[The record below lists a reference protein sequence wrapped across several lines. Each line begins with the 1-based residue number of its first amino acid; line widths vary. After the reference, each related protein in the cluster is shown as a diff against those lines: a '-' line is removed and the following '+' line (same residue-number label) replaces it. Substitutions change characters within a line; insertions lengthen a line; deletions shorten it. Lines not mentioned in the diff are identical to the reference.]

1 MKRGAAVLV
10 LALLGCVQLQGC
22 ALLQPPFDQVDQVVR
37 ETVQA
42 TKATAAEQKAALAA
56 AQQAFVTEAS
66 TLNRLRLATLLASL
80 PAPLRDDARASEL
93 LEPIADPAGLAT
105 GRFAALL
112 ATQLAERQRIAREL
126 DRLAKERAAVEKE
139 RAAAEKERA
148 QLERERQ
155 SADKERD
162 KREEAL
168 RQQLEAL
175 RAIERGILDREERL
189 RRSPGAKP

>member
-1 MKRGAAVLV
+1 MKLRSVF
-10 LALLGCVQLQGC
+10 LALALSGC
-22 ALLQPPFDQVDQVVR
+22 AVLQPPFDQVDQVVR
-37 ETVQA
+37 EAVLA
-42 TKATAAEQKAALAA
+42 AKASAAEQKAALAA
-56 AQQAFVTEAS
+56 AQQAFLADAS
-66 TLNRLRLATLLASL
+66 TLNRLRLATLLVSL

-112 ATQLAERQRIAREL
+112 AVQLAERQRIAREL
-126 DRLAKERAAVEKE
+126 DRLSKERAAVEKE

-189 RRSPGAKP
+189 RRNPGAKP